1 MPPVVFEPT
10 ISVGEQPQTYAL
22 DRAATVVSGGLRY
35 IIIYL
40 PLICGRTMRKKI
52 SECGGKKFLCCAI
65 TFRNRWAY
73 LRGTLETYFLGRF
86 FLFYE
91 ENKTLHIASFYVCLC
106 VYVHIASV
114 IIL

>member
-52 SECGGKKFLCCAI
+52 SECGGKNFSVVLLHFVIVGLISEEHSKHIFQAVFSCFTRKIKLC
-65 TFRNRWAY
+65 
-73 LRGTLETYFLGRF
+73 TLL
-86 FLFYE
+86 LFMCVCVFMF
-91 ENKTLHIASFYVCLC
+91 TLPQS
-106 VYVHIASV
+106 
-114 IIL
+114 